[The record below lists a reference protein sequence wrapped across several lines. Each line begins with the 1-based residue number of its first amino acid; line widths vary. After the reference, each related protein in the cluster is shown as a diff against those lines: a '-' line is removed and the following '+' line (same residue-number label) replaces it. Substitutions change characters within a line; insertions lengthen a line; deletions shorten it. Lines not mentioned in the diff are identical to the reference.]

1 MSILTSRTTLGET
14 SGTYCGTNWIHRADM
29 IRIIEEHGITV
40 TAQRRNAGT
49 ARHIVTQRIGLNL
62 GGQPSHIPDRNPHSR
77 NQAPPPGLKPMRH
90 LEP

>member
-1 MSILTSRTTLGET
+1 
-14 SGTYCGTNWIHRADM
+14 M